1 MIISIDVGIKNLSFC
16 VLCKDNEE
24 IIKWDVLDLSTV
36 DDKPKCCQKMKTKV
50 CGKNATYTHGGKAFY
65 CGTHAKSCSVDI
77 APEIYYKIKKS
88 KRVAKKW
95 ISELQ
100 NHFSL
105 KNSSETDLIEHTYL
119 NCLTK
124 LDKATSASDMDLIEI
139 GKNMSKSLQAE
150 INIGEIDTVLIENQI
165 SPIANRM
172 KCIQGMIT
180 QFFIEHGVYNI
191 HFVSSSN
198 KLKHFDVPKK
208 TYKERKSSGITVMSD
223 LLKQDKLKKWNTI
236 FASHKK
242 KDDLADSYMQGLWF
256 VRYVK

>member
-1 MIISIDVGIKNLSFC
+1 
-16 VLCKDNEE
+16 
-24 IIKWDVLDLSTV
+24 
-36 DDKPKCCQKMKTKV
+36 
-50 CGKNATYTHGGKAFY
+50 
-65 CGTHAKSCSVDI
+65 
-77 APEIYYKIKKS
+77 
-88 KRVAKKW
+88 
-95 ISELQ
+95 
-100 NHFSL
+100 
-105 KNSSETDLIEHTYL
+105 
-119 NCLTK
+119 
-124 LDKATSASDMDLIEI
+124 
-139 GKNMSKSLQAE
+139 
-150 INIGEIDTVLIENQI
+150 
-165 SPIANRM
+165 M

-242 KDDLADSYMQGLWF
+242 KDDLADSYLQGLWF